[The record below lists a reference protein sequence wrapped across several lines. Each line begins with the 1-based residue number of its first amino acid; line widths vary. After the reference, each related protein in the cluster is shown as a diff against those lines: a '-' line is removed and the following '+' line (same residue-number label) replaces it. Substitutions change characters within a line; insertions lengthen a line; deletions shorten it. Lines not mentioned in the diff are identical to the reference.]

1 MSSSASASLP
11 ARPAAGVGLQSGC
24 LKHVAGFRIFHASG
38 GRSATVSSAPLI
50 LISSGY
56 LPAAECPPCT
66 PRASP
71 GETAVGQASDL
82 LGAGTWR
89 AGQVPLTFAPPE
101 QHCMRLTLAGCA
113 RGGGRGQPEFA
124 DRSVTSSTELH
135 TPPAAEAAP
144 PLQCPGQKGPQRPV
158 HPAGRG
164 PDQGSAPVR
173 QDSQGKRAIRQ
184 SPSGLPPTAAFTD
197 RQVLSVQPLT
207 DPPKL
212 FPFVLLRK

>member
-1 MSSSASASLP
+1 MRQGAGVPQCPRHPRFLSRQAISPLPSALP
-11 ARPAAGVGLQSGC
+11 APQGRPRERLLWGRHQTSWGRGRGGQDRSPSPSPLQSG
-24 LKHVAGFRIFHASG
+24 
-38 GRSATVSSAPLI
+38 
-50 LISSGY
+50 
-56 LPAAECPPCT
+56 
-66 PRASP
+66 
-71 GETAVGQASDL
+71 
-82 LGAGTWR
+82 
-89 AGQVPLTFAPPE
+89 
-101 QHCMRLTLAGCA
+101 HCMRPTLAGCA

-173 QDSQGKRAIRQ
+173 QDSRGKRAIRQ

-212 FPFVLLRK
+212 FPFVLRK